1 MAPFERM
8 KNNQNARPCGMP
20 KCLPLSRQNG
30 RTRGGREPCLRMGLQ
45 TLRQAQAI
53 GMRLL
58 WGGRMGF
65 SGHFCA
71 EWRIFG
77 MEGRSRCRPR
87 QKSLQDERIEGEGGK
102 PLPQHCPDHG
112 PCGAHGRDQGLKM
125 QAGSSGRMAA
135 SMHFGH
141 DLMQNQSFPAW
152 SFPPNLV
159 LINGPASLWGTK
171 IRGRD

>member
-1 MAPFERM
+1 MRLETLQSCAWWCACALAPFEWM

-20 KCLPLSRQNG
+20 KCLPLARQNG
-30 RTRGGREPCLRMGLQ
+30 RTGGGREPCLRMGLQ

-58 WGGRMGF
+58 WGGRMGA

-77 MEGRSRCRPR
+77 MEGRSGCCPC

-102 PLPQHCPDHG
+102 PLPQPCPNHG
-112 PCGAHGRDQGLKM
+112 PCGAHGRDQAHKCRPG
-125 QAGSSGRMAA
+125 QAGAWPHPYDLGMILCKISL
-135 SMHFGH
+135 FLH
-141 DLMQNQSFPAW
+141 DLSRLIW
-152 SFPPNLV
+152 SP
-159 LINGPASLWGTK
+159 
-171 IRGRD
+171 